1 MVMSKIHSFCGYHL
15 TQHEDT
21 LHLNLL
27 WTTSYKAKNWRSVT
41 FKLAAIL
48 DLKVK
53 TRSNC
58 KTDIKNEFLDPKNP
72 RNHILHSSFS
82 QTIENYFSRWPTAD
96 ILDFCQLRLMPT
108 LLRATPL
115 QFHSLTFKEDKN
127 TMKRTFALHG
137 HGSASDDPT
146 IMLMTHYLKQF
157 WETVI
162 MFCTHTYQ
170 KTSINTIILGNA
182 HITKPSYLKQLT

>member
-21 LHLNLL
+21 LHLSLL
-27 WTTSYKAKNWRSVT
+27 WTTSYKAKNWRTVT

-53 TRSNC
+53 TGSNC
-58 KTDIKNEFLDPKNP
+58 KTDIKMNFLTPKP
-72 RNHILHSSFS
+72 PE
-82 QTIENYFSRWPTAD
+82 TIYYTAVSAKLSKSNFSRWPTAA

-108 LLRATPL
+108 FWERHPL

-127 TMKRTFALHG
+127 SKKRTFALHG
-137 HGSASDDPT
+137 HGSAPDDPT
-146 IMLMTHYLKQF
+146 TPLHDSASFEPSSVK
-157 WETVI
+157 
-162 MFCTHTYQ
+162 TYRRVWPVGEFIKKVQ
-170 KTSINTIILGNA
+170 IN
-182 HITKPSYLKQLT
+182 KS